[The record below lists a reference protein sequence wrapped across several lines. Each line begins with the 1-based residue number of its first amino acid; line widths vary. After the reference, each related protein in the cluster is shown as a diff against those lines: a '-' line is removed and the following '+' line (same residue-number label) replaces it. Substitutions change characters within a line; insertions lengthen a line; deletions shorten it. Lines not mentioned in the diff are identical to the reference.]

1 MSKVQ
6 SYLSGRFKDSHWP
19 YHGVNTLFYDLL
31 DKATKEELKEEIRK
45 LKSEGFI
52 DIVEGRNE
60 YLIKIIDE
68 TKF

>member
-6 SYLSGRFKDSHWP
+6 TYLSIRFQASHWL
-19 YHGVNTLFYDLL
+19 YHGVNTLFYDLR

-45 LKSEGFI
+45 LKKSVLI

-60 YLIKIIDE
+60 WLIKIIDK